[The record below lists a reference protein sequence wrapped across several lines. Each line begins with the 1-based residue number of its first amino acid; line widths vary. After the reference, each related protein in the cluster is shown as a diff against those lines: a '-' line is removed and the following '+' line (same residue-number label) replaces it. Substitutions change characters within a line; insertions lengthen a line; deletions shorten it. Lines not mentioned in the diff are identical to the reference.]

1 MSLKCSLG
9 FHDWNKNCE
18 KCSLCGKT
26 RERYHDWSD
35 NCEKCAKCGKSR
47 KIPHVWK
54 DDCEKCSNCYQ
65 TRKNQHN
72 WSTNCTRCSICGSIR
87 QVKHSVTNGFCN
99 ICKSNVITDPRDNH
113 QYKIIKIGNQV
124 LFAENLNYK
133 LNTQG
138 CFSYNN
144 NDLLSAKYGLLYDF
158 ESAKLSS
165 NGFPGW
171 HLPTIYE
178 WAELFKFLGELD
190 SDVKYNPV
198 VNNFDGKWLD
208 REIHQKVGRKLALSP
223 AIGFRAP
230 KGGVRGIKGNYER
243 LDQYDYF
250 WSSSENDNNHLVAF
264 AFANDGY
271 ANLVA
276 LPRAQALSVRF
287 FRD

>member
-1 MSLKCSLG
+1 
-9 FHDWNKNCE
+9 
-18 KCSLCGKT
+18 
-26 RERYHDWSD
+26 
-35 NCEKCAKCGKSR
+35 
-47 KIPHVWK
+47 
-54 DDCEKCSNCYQ
+54 
-65 TRKNQHN
+65 
-72 WSTNCTRCSICGSIR
+72 
-87 QVKHSVTNGFCN
+87 
-99 ICKSNVITDPRDNH
+99 
-113 QYKIIKIGNQV
+113 
-124 LFAENLNYK
+124 
-133 LNTQG
+133 
-138 CFSYNN
+138 
-144 NDLLSAKYGLLYDF
+144 LLSAKYGLLYDF

-264 AFANDGY
+264 AFTNDGY

>member
-1 MSLKCSLG
+1 M
-9 FHDWNKNCE
+9 
-18 KCSLCGKT
+18 
-26 RERYHDWSD
+26 
-35 NCEKCAKCGKSR
+35 
-47 KIPHVWK
+47 
-54 DDCEKCSNCYQ
+54 
-65 TRKNQHN
+65 
-72 WSTNCTRCSICGSIR
+72 
-87 QVKHSVTNGFCN
+87 
-99 ICKSNVITDPRDNH
+99 CKSNVITDPRDNH

-264 AFANDGY
+264 AFTNDGY